1 MHLST
6 WRRRIAAVLIIPFLL
21 VLAGCGRL
29 HADFTIKSADEIN
42 LKMDIGIQED
52 FLEEMGSPYSSAQEM
67 CDEMAEDTSQGD
79 FWGDVTPKAYEE
91 DGIWGCRGEGV
102 VKREDF
108 GSGFSLKEA
117 DGKYHL
123 KITSSGE
130 TDPSTLGTD
139 MSDFDFQVT
148 FAFPGKVEESK
159 GGKIDGKTVTYTDMD
174 DFNKGVDITAK
185 AGGFPW
191 LIVILVVLVLGFLLL
206 VAVAIGAFL
215 FIRSRK
221 GKSGSTGGSGSS
233 VPYGAG
239 ASAASAPGQQPQ
251 GAASPYP
258 GQSSPAAPQQSGQ
271 GWGGQGSP
279 AAPQQGTQGWGQA
292 PGQGTQPPTQGGQ
305 QSWGQAPG
313 QGTQPP
319 AQGGQQGWGQPPH
332 QG

>member
-67 CDEMAEDTSQGD
+67 CEEMAEDTSQGD
-79 FWGDVTPKAYEE
+79 FWGDVTPKPYEE

-108 GSGFSLKEA
+108 GSGFSLEES

-123 KITSSGE
+123 TIAPTEGADTGSVGAE
-130 TDPSTLGTD
+130 
-139 MSDFDFQVT
+139 MSDFDFRVT

-191 LIVILVVLVLGFLLL
+191 LIIILVVLVLGFFLL

-221 GKSGSTGGSGSS
+221 GKSGSTGSGSS
-233 VPYGAG
+233 SPVPYGAG
-239 ASAASAPGQQPQ
+239 ASAASVPGQQAH
-251 GAASPYP
+251 GAASPHP

-279 AAPQQGTQGWGQA
+279 AAPQQGSQAWGQA
-292 PGQGTQPPTQGGQ
+292 PGQA
-305 QSWGQAPG
+305 S
-313 QGTQPP
+313 QPP
-319 AQGGQQGWGQPPH
+319 AQGGQQGWGQAPHQGGPQNWGQPPH